1 MASTIIHCADL
12 DINDIKF
19 YAPKPT
25 QGGGKSVGMMN
36 KATHTA
42 LRMQLPIMF
51 TFGASDYDGNEKYSC
66 SLQFPDP
73 NDETVD
79 PVYGECLSKL
89 VAFEAALKRKVMEFS
104 KDWLGK
110 PIKSEDM
117 VDMIW
122 TPMLKYPKVSKDST
136 EVDLTRPPTI
146 NIKIPCFEGKWSS
159 EIYDEEK
166 TLLFP
171 SESNPE
177 STPLKFITRG
187 TNMATV
193 VQCGGLWIVGG
204 KMGVTWKLVQT
215 IVRQQNTSIQG
226 VCHIDLPE
234 KEKKL
239 LQKKVDLS
247 QHPVPEGEEQTAA
260 YSSSSSSSSSA
271 VVSTEVPDSDDEQEK
286 EEEVPES
293 EELDEEPST
302 PSASSPSP
310 APSPASVSA
319 AVEPKAKK
327 ARKDTKK

>member
-36 KATHTA
+36 KNTHTA

-51 TFGASDYDGNEKYSC
+51 TFGASDYEGNEKFSC
-66 SLQFPDP
+66 SLQFPDVH
-73 NDETVD
+73 DETVD
-79 PVYGECLSKL
+79 PVYGECLSRL
-89 VAFEAALKRKVMEFS
+89 VAFEAALKRKVFEYA

-110 PIKSEDM
+110 PMKSEDM

-122 TPMLKYPKVSKDST
+122 TPLLKYPKVSKDST
-136 EVDLTRPPTI
+136 EVDTSRPPTLS
-146 NIKIPCFEGKWSS
+146 IKIPCFEGKWSS
-159 EIYDEEK
+159 EIYDEHK

-177 STPLKFITRG
+177 VTSPLPFLTRG

-226 VCHIDLPE
+226 ICHIEL
-234 KEKKL
+234 KESDKNA

-247 QHPVPEGEEQTAA
+247 KHQAPEGEEDTFVGGAGGGGA
-260 YSSSSSSSSSA
+260 GS
-271 VVSTEVPDSDDEQEK
+271 VSTEVADTDDEQETN
-286 EEEVPES
+286 EVPET
-293 EELDEEPST
+293 EDLDEEPST
-302 PSASSPSP
+302 PSASLSP
-310 APSPASVSA
+310 AAPTTTSSSASS
-319 AVEPKAKK
+319 VEPKTKK
-327 ARKDTKK
+327 ARTNAKK